1 MGGFDNSLTRAC
13 SSIVVHV
20 RVRSWPKLDFG
31 WPWPAW
37 REDRRSCRKRGS
49 SAQGGRQTLSLV
61 FKRTKLSVK
70 FLKLSVLLGLKRNN
84 LSDVST
90 DRQHCNMNKKRQQM
104 ETDIL

>member
-1 MGGFDNSLTRAC
+1 M
-13 SSIVVHV
+13 
-20 RVRSWPKLDFG
+20 RVRSGSKLGFG

-37 REDRRSCRKRGS
+37 REDRRSCRKWGG

-70 FLKLSVLLGLKRNN
+70 LLKLSVLLGLKGNN

-90 DRQHCNMNKKRQQM
+90 DRKNCNMNKKRQ
-104 ETDIL
+104 